1 MPSLDG
7 RRLLVT
13 NRSVTGLHPD
23 QRPKGT
29 VMRTSCS
36 SHSTDAEAF
45 AAVERL
51 LADGTPGTRINVI
64 TGQKTA
70 DHRGERVGAYAGD
83 AGTFAVPSGA
93 TADTMGSFSRA
104 AAEQRRGGFGD
115 GDRDRVTSYADGVR
129 RVHVASHHELERR
142 LAAAGLDADAI
153 AADVA
158 ALHHGRALVLVTA
171 P

>member
-1 MPSLDG
+1 MALDVRAPARSSAAARASTSGTARERGKGTGMRTSEVVQDGRALVARPAAALHGRSGWPRDRSAMPSLDG
-7 RRLLVT
+7 RRLPVT

-64 TGQKTA
+64 TGQN
-70 DHRGERVGAYAGD
+70 
-83 AGTFAVPSGA
+83 
-93 TADTMGSFSRA
+93 
-104 AAEQRRGGFGD
+104 
-115 GDRDRVTSYADGVR
+115 
-129 RVHVASHHELERR
+129 
-142 LAAAGLDADAI
+142 
-153 AADVA
+153 
-158 ALHHGRALVLVTA
+158 
-171 P
+171 